1 MTSREG
7 TAMKTLLSLVGKEVA
22 PTVYSLILHK
32 PDALILLHSSDTET
46 EASLLKE
53 LSTEKY
59 GVSKCDLIS
68 IEPFALDQT
77 ESDLK
82 AVFEKY
88 PEIDVVN
95 ITGGTKPMALFSF
108 LAATERSVLCE
119 YFDSQNQFVYQRTQ
133 GKTTKSEIQIEMRV
147 DDILALKGIDFTYA
161 EAWMIKE
168 YRSLTDF
175 MVEAVFN
182 GDKEVAT
189 IRSEAK
195 KCIENEKIWQPTNLN
210 AKELFINHEMQDKQV
225 KINVTYNGKKF
236 KFDNPFFWAQYFAGT
251 WFEFWVYKILKKSNS
266 FFDVKSNIKIKPNIY
281 SEPVHPKAIKNEI
294 DVCAVANGIP
304 IFIEC
309 KAGVVIQDDVNKL
322 KAVRDTYGPKYSL
335 AVLATFQTN
344 LNPIVL
350 EKCSDFGIRVISG
363 RENLERELPLLHA
376 HAVKP

>member
-1 MTSREG
+1 
-7 TAMKTLLSLVGKEVA
+7 MKTLLSLVGREVA

-32 PDALILLHSSDTET
+32 PDVLILLHSSDTET

-88 PEIDVVN
+88 PKIDVAN

-108 LAATERSVLCE
+108 LVATEKGVLCE
-119 YFDSQNQFVYQRTQ
+119 YFDSQNQCVYERTQ
-133 GKTTKSEIQIEMRV
+133 GKTTKSEIQIDMRV
-147 DDILALKGIDFTYA
+147 DDILALKGVDFTFA
-161 EAWMIKE
+161 ENRIVKE
-168 YRSLTDF
+168 YLSLTDF
-175 MVEAVFN
+175 ILEAVIN
-182 GDKEVAT
+182 GDEEVAN

-195 KCIENEKIWQPTNLN
+195 KCLNIKKKIWQPTDLHT
-210 AKELFINHEMQDKQV
+210 KELIIHHEMQDKQV

-236 KFDNPFFWAQYFAGT
+236 KYDNPFFWAQYFAGT
-251 WFEFWVYKILKKSNS
+251 WFEFWVHEILDKSNA
-266 FFDVKSNIKIKPNIY
+266 FFDIKSNIKIKPNTY
-281 SEPVHPKAIKNEI
+281 SERMHPKAVKNEI

-309 KAGVVIQDDVNKL
+309 KAGFVDQDAVNKL

-335 AVLATFQTN
+335 AVLATFQTPIE
-344 LNPIVL
+344 PIVL
-350 EKCSDFGIRVISG
+350 EKCLDFGIRVISG
-363 RENLERELPLLHA
+363 RENLERELPLLYA
-376 HAVKP
+376 YAVKP